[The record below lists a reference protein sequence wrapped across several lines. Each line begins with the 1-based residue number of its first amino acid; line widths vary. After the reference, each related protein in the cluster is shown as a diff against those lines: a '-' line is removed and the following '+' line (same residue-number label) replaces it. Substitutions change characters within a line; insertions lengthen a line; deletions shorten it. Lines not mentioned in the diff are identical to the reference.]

1 MGEIQARTLV
11 ALVGKTPV
19 GNGSVQGG
27 YGYPQGAV
35 VAAEAINE
43 KLWRYVLEEE
53 VVVTAPPKAEGVA
66 YMAEIGIV
74 GMVYGSTGVCVFH
87 TG

>member
-1 MGEIQARTLV
+1 MGKIQARTLV

-43 KLWRYVLEEE
+43 KL
-53 VVVTAPPKAEGVA
+53 
-66 YMAEIGIV
+66 
-74 GMVYGSTGVCVFH
+74 
-87 TG
+87 